1 MDYLLFWILGWTLA
15 VRKHSNFFGEMLS
28 PTERREIPVAPFLF
42 ILFLFFLFW
51 PILLIGKFSF
61 KFTSTLDENEKN

>member
-42 ILFLFFLFW
+42 ILFY
-51 PILLIGKFSF
+51 FSF
-61 KFTSTLDENEKN
+61 FCFGQFF